1 MNSKCHKTGKTVTKM
16 ELLHFNRLCHIVGV
30 PQRTAGNW
38 LEEFTIYIPKKQQQ
52 DGIYYLPEAIDI
64 LRFIKKCKYQNYE
77 KSEIMKQL
85 AKKSFPIRVENTM
98 EDVHKT
104 VEQGEY
110 RDNILTVMQTIG
122 KTVSNVAT
130 QNETIQTI
138 QEQQTKQKK
147 RIKIIEEQAAE
158 IAQLKQE
165 IEALKQQFSTAK
177 AYEVKK
183 YTLAKLF
190 E

>member
-1 MNSKCHKTGKTVTKM
+1 M
-16 ELLHFNRLCHIVGV
+16 ELVSFNGLCHIVGV
-30 PQRTAGNW
+30 PQRTARNW
-38 LEEFTIYIPKKQQQ
+38 LEEFKIYIPKKQQQ

-77 KSEIMKQL
+77 KSEIMKL
-85 AKKSFPIRVENTM
+85 LEKKSFPIRVENTV
-98 EDVHKT
+98 DAQKT
-104 VEQGEY
+104 VGQGEY

-130 QNETIQTI
+130 QKKTIQAI
-138 QEQQTKQKK
+138 QEQQTKQKR
-147 RIKIIEEQAAE
+147 RIKIIEEQAEE
-158 IAQLKQE
+158 IEQLKQE

-177 AYEVKK
+177 AYEVEK